1 MNPKKVKVLHTIVS
15 EDLNIK
21 TELVED
27 LIEFYYKEVR
37 GLLSNLESPRI
48 NIDGLG
54 QFVVKSGVVVK
65 STEHITKIIDS
76 HDTSTFKA
84 YHNLK
89 GIEQKL
95 DLLNKLT
102 VKIKQEK
109 NKKSQFFKDKN
120 NDKYTKDNLEE

>member
-1 MNPKKVKVLHTIVS
+1 MNPKKVKVLHNIVS

-54 QFVVKSGVVVK
+54 QFVVKSGVVIK
-65 STEHITKIIDS
+65 STEYITKIIDS

-120 NDKYTKDNLEE
+120 NDKYTKDNMEE

>member
-102 VKIKQEK
+102 VKIKQET

-120 NDKYTKDNLEE
+120 NDKYTKDNLEK

>member
-102 VKIKQEK
+102 VKIKQETS
-109 NKKSQFFKDKN
+109 KKSQFFKDKN
-120 NDKYTKDNLEE
+120 NGKYTKDNLEE

>member
-1 MNPKKVKVLHTIVS
+1 MNPKKVKVLHNIVS

-37 GLLSNLESPRI
+37 SLLSNLESPRI

-54 QFVVKSGVVVK
+54 QFVVKSGVVIK
-65 STEHITKIIDS
+65 STEYITKIIDS

>member
-1 MNPKKVKVLHTIVS
+1 MNPKKVKVLHNIVS

-37 GLLSNLESPRI
+37 SLLSNLESPRI

-54 QFVVKSGVVVK
+54 QFVIKPGVVVK
-65 STEHITKIIDS
+65 STEHITKIIGS

-84 YHNLK
+84 YYNLK
-89 GIEQKL
+89 AIEQKL
-95 DLLNKLT
+95 YLLNKLT
-102 VKIKQEK
+102 IKIEQEK

>member
-102 VKIKQEK
+102 VKIKQET

-120 NDKYTKDNLEE
+120 NGKYTKDNLEE

>member
-1 MNPKKVKVLHTIVS
+1 MNPKKVKVLHNIVS

-21 TELVED
+21 PELVED

-37 GLLSNLESPRI
+37 SLLSNLKSPRI

-54 QFVVKSGVVVK
+54 QFVVKPGVVIK

-89 GIEQKL
+89 NIEQKL

-102 VKIKQEK
+102 VKIKQET

-120 NDKYTKDNLEE
+120 NGKYTKNNLGQ

>member
-1 MNPKKVKVLHTIVS
+1 MNPKKVKVLHNIVS

-37 GLLSNLESPRI
+37 SLLSNLESPRI

-54 QFVVKSGVVVK
+54 QFVVKSGVVIK
-65 STEHITKIIDS
+65 STEYITKIIDS

-120 NDKYTKDNLEE
+120 NDKYTKDNMEE